1 MPSSAAPTSLHFRSA
16 FPTPGQRGSI
26 LPVSIL
32 NRPFFITFP
41 FSFPRSSCPV
51 RRFGLT
57 LSAPGRVLLRTW
69 RVISAL
75 PHFQGAV
82 SRTLSQGP
90 KKKGRHH
97 PTLPNTSSKPSL
109 VRNPAL
115 ASLCLPLQGYRST
128 TVYVDFPLLVLV
140 PPFVWL
146 RNRYSHLTPQA
157 ITPRSTTSPPYV
169 SVAPWTAFDIGVMTL
184 DFFLLAQTYHRARD
198 RERDTP
204 AGTRI

>member
-82 SRTLSQGP
+82 SRTLSQGQ
-90 KKKGRHH
+90 KKKADTTLHCPILRASRHSFAI
-97 PTLPNTSSKPSL
+97 LL
-109 VRNPAL
+109 
-115 ASLCLPLQGYRST
+115 LPL
-128 TVYVDFPLLVLV
+128 F
-140 PPFVWL
+140 
-146 RNRYSHLTPQA
+146 
-157 ITPRSTTSPPYV
+157 
-169 SVAPWTAFDIGVMTL
+169 AFR
-184 DFFLLAQTYHRARD
+184 F
-198 RERDTP
+198 RDTDLQRCMWTFLFLYWCP
-204 AGTRI
+204 PSSG